1 MIRSFG
7 KWKPQVSEKA
17 VVDESAIVM
26 GNVVVGDYASIWP
39 GAIIRAGESK
49 VMIEKNA
56 AVMDKAFIEGHGRV
70 VVGEGSI
77 ISHSAVLHGS
87 KIGKNVLVGML
98 VGIGAI
104 VLEVEVG
111 DESIVAAGSV
121 VTKNF
126 GKRSFIL
133 GTPAKRV
140 RDVKEEE
147 IDGIRKTAREIRG
160 NAKYLKTDNS
170 N

>member
-7 KWKPQVSEKA
+7 KWKPSISEKA

-39 GAIIRAGESK
+39 GAIIRAGENE
-49 VMIEKNA
+49 VVIEKNA
-56 AVMDKAFIEGHGRV
+56 AVMDKAFVEGHGKV
-70 VVGEGSI
+70 IVGEGSI

-87 KIGKNVLVGML
+87 KIGKNVLVG
-98 VGIGAI
+98 IGAI
-104 VLEVEVG
+104 VLEVNVG
-111 DESIVAAGSV
+111 DNSIVAAGSV

-133 GTPAKRV
+133 GIPGKKVRGV
-140 RDVKEEE
+140 RDEE
-147 IDGIRKTAREIRG
+147 IDGIRKTAREIRE

>member
-7 KWKPQVSEKA
+7 KWKPDISEKA
-17 VVDESAIVM
+17 VVDESALVM
-26 GNVVVGDYASIWP
+26 GNVVVKDYASVWP
-39 GAIIRAGESK
+39 GVIIRAGENE

-56 AVMDKAFIEGHGRV
+56 AVMDRAFIEGHGRV

-87 KIGKNVLVGML
+87 KIGRNVL

-104 VLEVEVG
+104 VLEAEVG
-111 DESIVAAGSV
+111 DNSIVAAGSV

-126 GKRSFIL
+126 DKNSFIL
-133 GTPAKRV
+133 GTPARKTRN
-140 RDVKEEE
+140 VKDEEMEE
-147 IDGIRKTAREIRG
+147 IKKTALEIRE
-160 NAKYLKTDNS
+160 NARNLG
-170 N
+170 

>member
-87 KIGKNVLVGML
+87 KIGKNVLVG
-98 VGIGAI
+98 IGAI

-121 VTKNF
+121 VTKDF
-126 GKRSFIL
+126 GENSFIL
-133 GTPAKRV
+133 GVPAKRV

-147 IDGIRKTAREIRG
+147 IDGIRKTVQEIRE

>member
-7 KWKPQVSEKA
+7 KWKPSISEKA
-17 VVDESAIVM
+17 VVDDSAIVM

-39 GAIIRAGESK
+39 GAIIRAGENE
-49 VMIEKNA
+49 VVIEKNA
-56 AVMDKAFIEGHGRV
+56 AVMDKAFVEGHGKV
-70 VVGEGSI
+70 IVGEGSI

-87 KIGKNVLVGML
+87 KIGKNVL

-121 VTKNF
+121 VTKDF
-126 GKRSFIL
+126 GENSFIL

-140 RDVKEEE
+140 RETRREE
-147 IDGIRKTAREIRG
+147 IEEIKKTAMEIG
-160 NAKYLKTDNS
+160 ENAGHLKVDR
-170 N
+170 

>member
-7 KWKPQVSEKA
+7 KWKPQVSERA

-26 GNVVVGDYASIWP
+26 GNVVVGDYTSIWP

-49 VMIEKNA
+49 VTIEKNA
-56 AVMDKAFIEGHGRV
+56 TVMDKAFIEGHGRV

-77 ISHSAVLHGS
+77 VSHSAVLHGS
-87 KIGKNVLVGML
+87 KIGKNVL

-133 GTPAKRV
+133 GIPGKKV
-140 RDVKEEE
+140 RETRREE
-147 IDGIRKTAREIRG
+147 IEEIKKTAMEIG
-160 NAKYLKTDNS
+160 ENAGHLKVDR
-170 N
+170 